1 MIQKL
6 RRKFIILAL
15 AALFVL
21 LAVIVAGMN
30 ILNYRSVVKEADTTL
45 TILSENGGT
54 FPVVTEGRPRCQCEW

>member
-54 FPVVTEGRPRCQCEW
+54 FPVVSEERPPWQQE